1 MSSAEK
7 LFTEEEAWVILKALI
22 ESGSLK
28 LVGSSSEQFSAQ
40 EGAENDALY
49 LKCLWACLTSEYLD
63 ETRAYSPK
71 K

>member
-7 LFTEEEAWVILKALI
+7 LFTEDQALEILKALI
-22 ESGSLK
+22 ESGSIK
-28 LVGSSSEQFSAQ
+28 LLGSSSARFSAQ

-49 LKCLWACLTSEYLD
+49 LKCLWASLTSEYLD
-63 ETRAYSPK
+63 ETQAYSQK